1 MQIALLK
8 DNYNYVLDIV
18 NNYFKQTTT
27 VENLK
32 ENTIFVLKDNEKQ
45 VGFIIFSIV
54 IDTADIYFL
63 YIDKEYRSKNLGYF
77 LSLESINYLKQNLN
91 VKDFFLEVN
100 VNNTKAIN
108 LYNRLDFKKI
118 RIIKNYYEDGSDAIC
133 MKLGDKN
140 EDFSV

>member
-18 NNYFKQTTT
+18 NNYFKQKTT

>member
-45 VGFIIFSIV
+45 VGFIIFNIV

-63 YIDKEYRSKNLGYF
+63 YIDKEHRSKNLGYF

>member
-63 YIDKEYRSKNLGYF
+63 YIDKKYRSKNLGYF
-77 LSLESINYLKQNLN
+77 LSLESINYLKQNFN
-91 VKDFFLEVN
+91 VKEFFLEVN